1 MIDFNALNNMVDW
14 ERTKAMYLIEVARR
28 LGMDSSGY
36 GEIGVNKNTGYTY
49 LWLEDYN
56 FTLYLPINC
65 DLKVEDVMVL
75 WTNSNTGEE
84 TEINLND
91 NTLNDLIVWTDDLEK
106 QINED

>member
-1 MIDFNALNNMVDW
+1 
-14 ERTKAMYLIEVARR
+14 
-28 LGMDSSGY
+28 
-36 GEIGVNKNTGYTY
+36 
-49 LWLEDYN
+49 
-56 FTLYLPINC
+56 
-65 DLKVEDVMVL
+65 MVL